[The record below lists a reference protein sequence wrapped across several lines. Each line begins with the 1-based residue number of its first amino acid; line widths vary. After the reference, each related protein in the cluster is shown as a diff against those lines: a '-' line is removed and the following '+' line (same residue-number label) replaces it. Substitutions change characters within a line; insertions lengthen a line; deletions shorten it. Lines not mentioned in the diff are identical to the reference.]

1 MAKSLTVASIEKLK
15 PDPQRR
21 CEVPDG
27 RLPGLYLI
35 IQPGGAKSW
44 AVRYRHA
51 GRSRKFTI
59 GPYPAFDLGAARQEA
74 SQALQRAQRGGD
86 PAREKR
92 IERRRSAEAKDDFE
106 SVARLFI
113 EKYAKQN
120 NRTWGQVARAFG
132 LVRSQD
138 EPGTLAAVKD
148 GLVAKWG
155 CRKIGDIARID
166 IIDLLDAIVA
176 RKAPIMANWVLAYLR
191 KLFNWA
197 LESDLI
203 AANPCA
209 GVKPRAPEKSRDRVL
224 NDAELKALWRA
235 AEAMKGQF
243 GPIVQLLILTGQRRE
258 EVGGMRWSEVD
269 LDEKLWTLPASRVKN
284 KRKHTVPLSE
294 AAIEIIR
301 GLPPGGKGI
310 DFVFSATGRS
320 PVSGFSRA
328 KDRLDELAEVSD
340 WRLHDIR
347 RTVASGMARLKIA
360 LPVIEKVLNHR
371 SGSFAGIVG
380 VYQHH
385 DFADEKRAAL
395 DGWARF
401 VTTLVTDQPAANVV
415 ALHKA
420 HA

>member
-44 AVRYRHA
+44 AVRYRYG

-59 GPYPAFDLGAARQEA
+59 GPYPAFDLTAARQEA

-86 PAREKR
+86 PAHEKR
-92 IERRRSAEAKDDFE
+92 LERRRKTEAKDDFE
-106 SVARLFI
+106 SVVRLFI
-113 EKYAKQN
+113 ERYSKQN
-120 NRTWGQVARAFG
+120 NRTWGRVARAFG
-132 LVRSQD
+132 LVPSND
-138 EPGTLAAVKD
+138 EPCAAWPAIKG
-148 GLVAKWG
+148 GLVARWG
-155 CRKIGDIARID
+155 DRRIGDIARID

-176 RKAPIMANWVLAYLR
+176 RGAPIMANRTLAHLR

-197 LESDLI
+197 LDSELVTAS
-203 AANPCA
+203 PCA
-209 GVKPRAPEKSRDRVL
+209 GVKPRAPEQSRDRVL

-235 AEAMKGQF
+235 AEAMQGQF

-258 EVGGMRWSEVD
+258 EVGGMRWSEID

-284 KRKHTVPLSE
+284 KTKHTVPLS
-294 AAIEIIR
+294 AAAVAIIQ
-301 GLPPGGKGI
+301 GLPRRKGV
-310 DFVFSATGRS
+310 DFVFSTTGRGS
-320 PVSGFSRA
+320 VSGFSRA
-328 KDRLDELAEVSD
+328 KEHLNALTAFSD

-347 RTVASGMARLKIA
+347 RTVASGMARLGIA

-380 VYQHH
+380 VYHH
-385 DFADEKRAAL
+385 HSYSEEKRHAL
-395 DGWARF
+395 DTWARF
-401 VTTLVTDQPAANVV
+401 ITTLVGESADNVV
-415 ALHKA
+415 ALRV
-420 HA
+420 

>member
-1 MAKSLTVASIEKLK
+1 MAKQLTVAAIEKLK

-21 CEVPDG
+21 LEIPDG

-44 AVRYRHA
+44 AVRYRYA

-92 IERRRSAEAKDDFE
+92 LERRRKTEAKDDFE
-106 SVARLFI
+106 SVVRLFI
-113 EKYAKQN
+113 ERYSKQN
-120 NRTWGQVARAFG
+120 NRTWGRVARAFG
-132 LVRSQD
+132 LVPSND
-138 EPGTLAAVKD
+138 EPCAAWPAIKG
-148 GLVAKWG
+148 GLVARWG
-155 CRKIGDIARID
+155 DRRIGDIARID

-176 RKAPIMANWVLAYLR
+176 RGAPIMANRTLAHLR

-197 LESDLI
+197 LDSELVTAS
-203 AANPCA
+203 PCA
-209 GVKPRAPEKSRDRVL
+209 GVKPRAPEQSRDRVL
-224 NDAELKALWRA
+224 SDAELKALWRA
-235 AEAMKGQF
+235 AEAMQGQF

-258 EVGGMRWSEVD
+258 EVGGMRWSELD
-269 LDEKLWTLPASRVKN
+269 LGERLLTLPASRVKN
-284 KRKHTVPLSE
+284 KTKHTVPLSE

-301 GLPPGGKGI
+301 GFPPRRKGI

-328 KDRLDELAEVSD
+328 KERLDELAEVSD

-395 DGWARF
+395 ERWAAHVEYLTSGKRA
-401 VTTLVTDQPAANVV
+401 DKVV
-415 ALHKA
+415 ALHG
-420 HA
+420 